1 MLRFMKTRRPS
12 QSIRFPSKRCSGDV
26 VLVSHHSYLLLTD
39 HDVIVLNPKEG
50 NLKGKAAFLPGA
62 LAVGMIIWTWFRLP
76 ETKDITPGALD
87 RLFQSRTHTR
97 KFVEESKK
105 YQ

>member
-1 MLRFMKTRRPS
+1 MRLKTISLARTTYYVLN
-12 QSIRFPSKRCSGDV
+12 IINTV
-26 VLVSHHSYLLLTD
+26 VAPYM
-39 HDVIVLNPKEG
+39 LNPKEG
-50 NLKGKAAFLPGA
+50 NLKGKAAFLPGG
-62 LAVGMIIWTWFRLP
+62 LAVCMIIWTWFRLP